1 MRDMIKRFFVLCTLV
16 LTGLGTAVAQTA
28 LQTTRE
34 TQSRNIVVMNPES
47 PYVQAISPLVW
58 WAIGMSVVV
67 LVGTGGALW
76 YVVHKFRARPTDVG
90 EPPQFHGN
98 NALELILFAVP
109 VAMVAVLTILTANT
123 LNRVNEIP
131 KTGTVKITATGWQ
144 FWWDFNYSALG
155 FRNANEMIIPVGQPI
170 EITTVGG
177 DVIHSLWL
185 TSLGAKRD
193 AIPGQKGHFTLT
205 APRPGVYY
213 GQCTELCGASHA
225 NMLFRVIA
233 VEPADFDT
241 FVKAAKNFK
250 PSEELPTATASS
262 NSSKTNLETTTAS
275 SNSSG
280 TREVFAQ
287 APTLSGRQLF
297 EANCSACHAVQGTN
311 ARGMVGPNL
320 SYFGSRSTLGAGIFK
335 NEPKQLHDWIARA
348 YQLKPGMQMPAYDGS
363 TNPYMKTGTGK
374 GATLSSEE
382 IDAIAKYL
390 EGNKLVGLD
399 LAKYEAMPQR

>member
-1 MRDMIKRFFVLCTLV
+1 MIRRFFVLCTLV
-16 LTGLGTAVAQTA
+16 LTWLGTAAAQTA
-28 LQTTRE
+28 FQTTRE

-98 NALELILFAVP
+98 NALELVLFAVP
-109 VAMVAVLTILTANT
+109 IAMVAVLTILTANT
-123 LNRVNEIP
+123 LSKVNAIP
-131 KTGTVKITATGWQ
+131 KAGTVKITATGWQ
-144 FWWDFNYSALG
+144 FWWDFDYSALG

-213 GQCTELCGASHA
+213 GQCTELCGPSHA

-262 NSSKTNLETTTAS
+262 KTSIDTAQVSSTPDS

-280 TREVFAQ
+280 PREVFAQ
-287 APTLSGRQLF
+287 AKTLSGRQLF

-311 ARGMVGPNL
+311 ARGIIGPNL
-320 SYFGSRSTLGAGIFK
+320 SYVGSRSTLGAGIFK
-335 NEPKQLHDWIARA
+335 NEPKQLREWIAHA
-348 YQLKPGMQMPAYDGS
+348 PALKPGNKMPAFDGS
-363 TNPYMKTGTGK
+363 PGSIKK
-374 GATLSSEE
+374 LSSEE

-390 EGNKLVGLD
+390 EGNVLKGLD

>member
-1 MRDMIKRFFVLCTLV
+1 MIRRFFVLCTLV
-16 LTGLGTAVAQTA
+16 LTWLGTAVAQSA

-34 TQSRNIVVMNPES
+34 SQPRSILALNPEA
-47 PYVQAISPLVW
+47 PYVQAISPLMW

-98 NALELILFAVP
+98 NALELVLFAVP
-109 VAMVAVLTILTANT
+109 IAMVAVLTILTANT
-123 LNRVNEIP
+123 LNKVNAIP
-131 KTGTVKITATGWQ
+131 KAGTVKITATGWQ

-170 EITTVGG
+170 EFTAVGG
-177 DVIHSLWL
+177 DVIHALWL
-185 TSLGAKRD
+185 TSLGGQRD
-193 AIPGQKGHFTLT
+193 AVPGQEARFTLT
-205 APRPGVYY
+205 APRPGVYF
-213 GQCTELCGASHA
+213 GQCAELCGASHA

-262 NSSKTNLETTTAS
+262 NSSTETAL
-275 SNSSG
+275 NSSG

-287 APTLSGRQLF
+287 APTLNGRQLF

-311 ARGMVGPNL
+311 ARGIIGPNL
-320 SYFGSRSTLGAGIFK
+320 SYLGSRSTIGAGIFK
-335 NEPKQLHDWIARA
+335 NEPKQLREWIAHAPR
-348 YQLKPGMQMPAYDGS
+348 LKPGNKMPAFDGS
-363 TNPYMKTGTGK
+363 PGSIKK
-374 GATLSSEE
+374 LSSEE

>member
-1 MRDMIKRFFVLCTLV
+1 MIRRFFVFCILALSW
-16 LTGLGTAVAQTA
+16 LTVNVATAAAQ

-34 TQSRNIVVMNPES
+34 SQPRSIVVMNPDS

-123 LNRVNEIP
+123 LNTVNAIP

-144 FWWDFNYSALG
+144 FWWDFNYSDLG

-205 APRPGVYY
+205 APKPGVYY

-233 VEPADFDT
+233 VEPADFET
-241 FVKAAKNFK
+241 FVSAAKNFK
-250 PSEELPTATASS
+250 PSEELPAVASS
-262 NSSKTNLETTTAS
+262 SEPDSSTSDS
-275 SNSSG
+275 SAQGSSVS
-280 TREVFAQ
+280 REVFAQ
-287 APTLSGRQLF
+287 AKTLNGRQLF
-297 EANCSACHAVQGTN
+297 EANCSACHAVRGSN
-311 ARGMVGPNL
+311 ARGIIGPDL
-320 SYFGSRSTLGAGIFK
+320 SFMGSRTTVGAGIFK
-335 NEPKQLHDWIARA
+335 NEPKQLREWILHAPK
-348 YQLKPGMQMPAYDGS
+348 LKPGNKMPAFDGS
-363 TNPYMKTGTGK
+363 DKTIK
-374 GATLSSEE
+374 KLSDQQV
-382 IDAIAKYL
+382 DAIAKYL
-390 EGNKLVGLD
+390 EGNKLEGLD
-399 LAKYEAMPQR
+399 LAKYEALLQR

>member
-1 MRDMIKRFFVLCTLV
+1 MIRRFFVFCILV
-16 LTGLGTAVAQTA
+16 LSWLTVSVATAGAQ

-34 TQSRNIVVMNPES
+34 SQPRSMIVMNPEA

-58 WAIGMSVVV
+58 WAIWMSVVV

-123 LNRVNEIP
+123 LNAVNTIP
-131 KTGTVKITATGWQ
+131 KTGTVKIAAKGWQ
-144 FWWDFNYSALG
+144 FWWDFNYTDLG

-170 EITTVGG
+170 EITTESG

-193 AIPGQKGHFTLT
+193 AIPGQKGQFTLT
-205 APRPGVYY
+205 APKPGVYY

-233 VEPADFDT
+233 VEPADFET
-241 FVKAAKNFK
+241 FVSAAKNFK
-250 PSEELPTATASS
+250 PSEELPAVASS
-262 NSSKTNLETTTAS
+262 SELDSSTSDS
-275 SNSSG
+275 SAQSSSAG
-280 TREVFAQ
+280 REVFAQ
-287 APTLSGRQLF
+287 ANTLNGRQLF
-297 EANCSACHAVQGTN
+297 EANCSACHAVKGSN
-311 ARGMVGPNL
+311 ARGVIGPDL
-320 SYFGSRSTLGAGIFK
+320 SFLGSRSTIGAGIFK
-335 NEPKQLHDWIARA
+335 NEPKQLREWIAHS
-348 YQLKPGMQMPAYDGS
+348 YKLKPGSLMPAYDGG
-363 TNPYMKTGTGK
+363 TNPNMKSGGK
-374 GATLSSEE
+374 GASLSQDELE
-382 IDAIAKYL
+382 AISKYL
-390 EGNKLVGLD
+390 EGNKLEGLD
-399 LAKYEAMPQR
+399 LTKYEALLQR